1 MRKVKTG
8 IPGLDPLVGGGIPMD
23 SVVLVSGAAG
33 TGKTILALQF
43 LAEGCRKHKER
54 GLYIS
59 FEEREEKIREQ
70 ASQFGWDLEGLEKD
84 GMLRILSISRL
95 SLGQIFDEMQKVL
108 ETFKPNRLVVDSI
121 TYMVLSAR
129 MRSRVVDL
137 EKTPVDELI
146 YGSGNAPITT
156 PPEWDGIVVRKIMV
170 DLVKLLGQ
178 KGICTLLV
186 SEVSRSSEWYSR
198 DTLSE
203 FACDGIVLMKAT
215 SIGEDTQRTLE
226 VVKMRNSRIKGGIYG
241 FDFGEDGISIS
252 NP

>member
-43 LAEGCRKHKER
+43 LAEGCRKHKEK

-70 ASQFGWDLEGLEKD
+70 ASQFGWDLEGLERD

-95 SLGQIFDEMQKVL
+95 SLGQIFDEMQKML

-146 YGSGNAPITT
+146 YGIGNVPAT

-170 DLVKLLGQ
+170 DLVKMLEQ
-178 KGICTLLV
+178 KGITSLLI
-186 SEVSRSSEWYSR
+186 SEVSRNSEWYSR

-241 FDFGEDGISIS
+241 FDFEKGGIAIKA
-252 NP
+252 